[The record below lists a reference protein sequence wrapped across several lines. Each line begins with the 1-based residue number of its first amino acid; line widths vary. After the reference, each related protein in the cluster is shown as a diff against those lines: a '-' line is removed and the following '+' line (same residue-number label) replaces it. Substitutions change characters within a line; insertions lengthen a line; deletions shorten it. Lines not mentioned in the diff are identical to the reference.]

1 MRRENSCA
9 GYPDYHANRKA
20 GPIVSEPKRVLVTGA
35 SGAIGGAI
43 ANQLAL
49 AGFHVCLHYHR
60 NRVKVETLNAQIQA
74 CGGISHVIQFDL
86 ADRENSERILQADLD
101 SGGAY
106 WGVVC
111 NAGITAD
118 NTFAALSGD
127 DWDRVIGLDLGG
139 FYNLLHPLI
148 MPMIRLRDGGRIVT
162 IASLSGVM
170 GNRGQTNYSAAKA
183 GIIGASKALAVEL
196 ASRQITVNCIAP
208 GLIETGMINGLP
220 LDDIIRQIPMGR
232 LGRPEEVAAL
242 VAFLFS
248 DSAGYITRQV
258 FQVNGGML

>member
-1 MRRENSCA
+1 MGA
-9 GYPDYHANRKA
+9 
-20 GPIVSEPKRVLVTGA
+20 PKRVLVTGA

-43 ANQLAL
+43 ANKLAL
-49 AGFHVCLHYHR
+49 AGFHVGLHYHR
-60 NRVKVETLNAQIQA
+60 NQAKVESLHSHIQA
-74 CGGISHVIQFDL
+74 SGGFSHVIQFDL
-86 ADRENSERILQADLD
+86 TDRENSKRILQADLG

-118 NTFAALSGD
+118 NTFVALSGD

-148 MPMIRLRDGGRIVT
+148 MPMIRLRDGGRIIT

-208 GLIETGMINGLP
+208 GLIETGMLDGLP
-220 LDDIIRQIPMGR
+220 VDEMVSQIPMGR
-232 LGRPEEVAAL
+232 LGRPEEIAGLA
-242 VAFLFS
+242 AFLFS

-258 FQVNGGML
+258 IQVNGGII